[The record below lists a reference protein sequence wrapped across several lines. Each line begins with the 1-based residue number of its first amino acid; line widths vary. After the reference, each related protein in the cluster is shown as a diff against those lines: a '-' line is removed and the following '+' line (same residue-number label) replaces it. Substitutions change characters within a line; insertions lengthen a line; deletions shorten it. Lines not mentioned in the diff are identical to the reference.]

1 MLHIEDIVE
10 IRKATSRPGYEIVF
24 PDNRVIWIIKR
35 RTLAG
40 LLLLMKYEYCSEADL
55 VGANDRLHTIKGILN
70 GKINPTWIQD
80 RYGDANKPFS
90 ELWTEEGFSCVHAE
104 AMQGNRQYVLHP
116 EDHELLFQENAK
128 SVRIQLSAT
137 EKQAIL
143 TAQNCRCNICGA
155 ILRDN
160 IDIPPHTF
168 AKDRVRVEFDHRIPV
183 DRGGINDA
191 SNIQAL
197 CHYCNK
203 CKRQMCFVCPH
214 SECSSSCALVYPE
227 YEEVVLATGE
237 NIIDRITNR

>member
-1 MLHIEDIVE
+1 M
-10 IRKATSRPGYEIVF
+10 
-24 PDNRVIWIIKR
+24 
-35 RTLAG
+35 
-40 LLLLMKYEYCSEADL
+40 
-55 VGANDRLHTIKGILN
+55 
-70 GKINPTWIQD
+70 
-80 RYGDANKPFS
+80 
-90 ELWTEEGFSCVHAE
+90 
-104 AMQGNRQYVLHP
+104 
-116 EDHELLFQENAK
+116 
-128 SVRIQLSAT
+128 SAA

-183 DRGGINDA
+183 DRGVINDA